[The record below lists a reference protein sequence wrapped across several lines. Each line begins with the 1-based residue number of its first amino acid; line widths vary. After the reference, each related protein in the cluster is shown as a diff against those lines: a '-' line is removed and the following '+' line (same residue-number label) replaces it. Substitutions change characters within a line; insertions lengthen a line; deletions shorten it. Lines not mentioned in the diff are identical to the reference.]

1 MKTDDLIAM
10 LAQGEVTVPAD
21 TRKRRYAM
29 AVATSALVSA
39 LLMVITLGVRP
50 DIAAAAQLPMFWA
63 KLAFTLV
70 FSMSAF
76 LVVERLARPGVKLG
90 WTPMAVF
97 GALAMVW
104 VVAAIALF
112 NAPVEDRAG
121 LIFGQTWIDCTAT
134 IATLSVPAFIAVFWA
149 LRGLAP
155 TRLRLS
161 GAAAGLLAGG
171 VGALVYSFH
180 CDEMAAPFLATW
192 YVLGIAIPAMAGAAL
207 GPRLL
212 RW

>member
-10 LAQGEVTVPAD
+10 LAQGEVAVPAD
-21 TRKRRYAM
+21 TRKRRYAI
-29 AVATSALVSA
+29 ALSTSALVTA
-39 LLMVITLGVRP
+39 LLMVMTLGVRP
-50 DIAAAAQLPMFWA
+50 DIATAAQLPMFWA
-63 KLAFTLV
+63 KLAFTLALAI
-70 FSMSAF
+70 SAF
-76 LVVERLARPGVKLG
+76 WVIERLARPGVKLG

-97 GALAMVW
+97 GAVAMVW
-104 VVAAIALF
+104 VMAAIALF
-112 NAPVEDRAG
+112 NAQAGDRAS
-121 LIFGQTWIDCTAT
+121 LIFGQTWIACPAA

-171 VGALVYSFH
+171 VGAAVYSFH
-180 CDEMAAPFLATW
+180 CYEMAAPFLATW
-192 YVLGIAIPAMAGAAL
+192 YVLGIAIPAMIGAAL
-207 GPRLL
+207 GPRFL